1 MLLQYPISSVITHPA
16 RFPMIRRLFPFSL
29 VAFILCGSA
38 SAKADDK
45 AIAEL
50 LKSKGATIVEKN
62 GVVEQVT
69 FKDSKALSEA
79 EYKAIGHLRGLKNLT
94 LYGSC
99 HGLNDATLPLLSGLK
114 ALETLG
120 TDGLKVTDEGL
131 KHFTAFTS
139 LKQASFFHTSFG
151 LPGFTGVGFGH
162 LKGCPKLERLTVAG
176 ISMGDAGFAAIA
188 TITQLKDFSTWHTY
202 QTEAGNAEIAKLTNL
217 VFLKLGQRLPGKG
230 REATSLSDASL
241 AKFAALKSLEN
252 FKIGEGRFTLDGL
265 KALKQYPALKTLL
278 LYETDFPETG
288 LEALK
293 KELPQVKITLE
304 PQTEVQKKRLDQY
317 VPL

>member
-1 MLLQYPISSVITHPA
+1 
-16 RFPMIRRLFPFSL
+16 
-29 VAFILCGSA
+29 
-38 SAKADDK
+38 
-45 AIAEL
+45 
-50 LKSKGATIVEKN
+50 
-62 GVVEQVT
+62 
-69 FKDSKALSEA
+69 
-79 EYKAIGHLRGLKNLT
+79 
-94 LYGSC
+94 
-99 HGLNDATLPLLSGLK
+99 
-114 ALETLG
+114 
-120 TDGLKVTDEGL
+120 
-131 KHFTAFTS
+131 
-139 LKQASFFHTSFG
+139 
-151 LPGFTGVGFGH
+151 
-162 LKGCPKLERLTVAG
+162 
-176 ISMGDAGFAAIA
+176 
-188 TITQLKDFSTWHTY
+188 KDFSTWHTY

-252 FKIGEGRFTLDGL
+252 FKIGEGRFTLEGL
-265 KALKQYPALKTLL
+265 KALKLYPSLKTLL